1 MNPELPP
8 GRAPGQKA
16 SDLLIMSQPEL
27 NRCQVL
33 QRLQDRQ
40 LRQHQAAEL
49 LGVTTRQV
57 RRLVRTYQAGGA
69 PGLISKRRGRPSN
82 RQLDPAVKTQAG
94 TLLTTRYA
102 DFGPTLAQEKL
113 LQEHGLRLSTE
124 TVRQLLIEAGLWHPK
139 RPPRP
144 VVHQMRERRPQR
156 GELVQIDGSPHAWF
170 EDRGPR
176 CTLLVYIDDAT
187 GRLQYLQ
194 FVLAETT
201 WAYMEATTTYLQIYG
216 KPRAFYSDKH
226 SIFRVNASA
235 ATSSSGLTQFGRAL
249 DQLAI
254 TLICAHSPQAK
265 GRVER
270 ANQTLQDRLVKE
282 LRLQG
287 IDDMAAGNRFLPS
300 YMTAFNAQFP
310 VPPRDAQDAHRPLL
324 PSEDLSRIFTL
335 QETRVLSK
343 NLSLQY
349 HNVLYQ
355 IQSPRPGYALRQ
367 ARVLVC
373 EDRQGQIRIEYKGQL
388 LPHTILARQTQQ
400 ATVVPAKLLD
410 TVLETAP
417 SLRAEPTP
425 VPLAPVAP
433 PRRAPSL
440 APNHPWRRYSLSH
453 RSATQG
459 TPVRQ
464 RPAALVA

>member
-1 MNPELPP
+1 MNPEL
-8 GRAPGQKA
+8 RQGQKV
-16 SDLLIMSQPEL
+16 SDLLIMSQLEL

-40 LRQHQAAEL
+40 LRQHQAAKL
-49 LGVTTRQV
+49 LGVTARQV
-57 RRLVRTYQAGGA
+57 RRLARTYQQDGAAG
-69 PGLISKRRGRPSN
+69 LMSKRRGRPSN
-82 RQLDPAVKTQAG
+82 RQLEPALKAQAG
-94 TLLTTRYA
+94 TLLATRYA

-113 LQEHGLRLSTE
+113 LQEHGLQLSTE
-124 TVRQLLIEAGLWHPK
+124 TVRQLLIEADLWHPK

-144 VVHQMRERRPQR
+144 VVHQMRERRPQL

-187 GRLQYLQ
+187 GRLGHLQ
-194 FVLAETT
+194 FVPAETT
-201 WAYMEATTTYLQIYG
+201 WTYMAATQAYLEVHG
-216 KPRAFYSDKH
+216 KPVAFYSDKC
-226 SIFRVNASA
+226 SVFRVTAPQACSG
-235 ATSSSGLTQFGRAL
+235 TGLTQYGRAL
-249 DQLAI
+249 QELGI
-254 TLICAHSPQAK
+254 ELICAHSPQAK

-287 IDDMAAGNRFLPS
+287 IADMAAGNRFLPRFL
-300 YMTAFNAQFP
+300 ADFNQRFA

-349 HNVLYQ
+349 HKVLYQ
-355 IQSPRPGYALRQ
+355 IQSPRPDYALRRAQ
-367 ARVLVC
+367 VLVC
-373 EDRQGQIRIEYKGQL
+373 EDLYGHIRLEYKGQI
-388 LPHTILARQTQQ
+388 LPYTILARQAHQ
-400 ATVVPAKLLD
+400 AAIVPAKLLG
-410 TVLETAP
+410 TVLEAVGDAAP
-417 SLRAEPTP
+417 TL
-425 VPLAPVAP
+425 VPRPPAAV

-440 APNHPWRRYSLSH
+440 APNHPWRRYSLNH
-453 RSATQG
+453 RSAPPCTI
-459 TPVRQ
+459 VR
-464 RPAALVA
+464 